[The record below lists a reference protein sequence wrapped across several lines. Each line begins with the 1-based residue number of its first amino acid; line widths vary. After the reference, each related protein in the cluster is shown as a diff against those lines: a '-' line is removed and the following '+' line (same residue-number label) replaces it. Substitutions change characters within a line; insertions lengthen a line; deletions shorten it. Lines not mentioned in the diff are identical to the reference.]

1 MADSSSVLGGV
12 DVPYDQVPNN
22 VDAYYTLETPDTFF
36 DLSDRTA
43 ASEVDATG
51 IAGSTQID
59 LGSGNDTVGLGDGDD
74 RVFLGDGADIIDSRG
89 GNDSISGGV
98 GDDSISLGAGND
110 SGYGAVGADR
120 IDGGEGNN
128 LLNGGDGDDVLW
140 AGSGA
145 DKLIGGNG
153 DDFLNGYAG
162 NDFLMGGT
170 GSDTLIGGEGSD
182 MLMGGVGSD
191 VFFFDTNF
199 GNDVITDLAAG
210 DQIHIKAGLNDL
222 PINSVADI
230 AGLVTGDANGT
241 TITIGENTI
250 RIEGMDK
257 DAFLAQI
264 SDWVKIV

>member
-1 MADSSSVLGGV
+1 LGGV
-12 DVPYDQVPNN
+12 EVPFDQVPNT
-22 VDAYYTLETPDTFF
+22 VEAFYTLETPDTFF

-51 IAGSTQID
+51 IQGSTQID
-59 LGSGNDTVGLGDGDD
+59 LGAGNDTVGLGDGDD
-74 RVFLGDGADIIDSRG
+74 RVFLGDGADMIDSRG

-98 GDDSISLGAGND
+98 GDDSIALGAGND
-110 SGYGAVGADR
+110 SGYGGVGTDR

-128 LLNGGDGDDVLW
+128 LLNGGEGNDVLW

-145 DKLIGGNG
+145 DTLIGGDG
-153 DDFLNGYAG
+153 ADFLNGYAG
-162 NDFLMGGT
+162 NDFLMGGSGT
-170 GSDTLIGGEGSD
+170 DTLIGGDGAD
-182 MLMGGVGSD
+182 TLMGGTGSD
-191 VFFFDTNF
+191 VFFFDANF

-210 DQIHIKAGLNDL
+210 DQIHIKAGLKADVDSQ

-230 AGLVTGDANGT
+230 AGLVTGDATGT
-241 TITIGENTI
+241 TITIGANTI

-264 SDWVKIV
+264 SAWVKIV